1 MTTATPQHRRCVD
14 ALRIATLC
22 IGLAAAGCGGGG
34 GGRAAPQGPSLPAE
48 CESGTSYDSTFAAL
62 QEQIFERHGCT
73 QQVCHGSSAQG
84 GLELSAG
91 VAYANLVEKPSLS
104 SALPRVLPGDND
116 RSFLWL
122 KLAAKT
128 NPGSVEIAGAPM
140 PSGLPA
146 ISADELELLR
156 LWIYAGAPESGTVIG
171 TEELIDGC
179 LPDPEPITI
188 KPLEPPAPGEGVQ
201 FVMPQWHLPEAS
213 EHEVCFASYYDFTD
227 QVPAEFQ
234 DPSGKMFRFSL
245 QELRQD
251 PQSHHLILNLAH
263 VTPEQLHDPSFGE
276 WKCRGGES
284 AGQACEPTDLGAC
297 GDGLCAS
304 EPKATFACVGFGPTR
319 GVPGT
324 TFQAIGGAQQAQA
337 QIPLYDGVFAQ
348 IPMKGVLYWN
358 SHAFNLTARG
368 HEMNGRLNYIF
379 AKDQRYPLRPIFN
392 TDRIFSANAAPYSTQ
407 TLCHQHVLP
416 QGAKLF
422 NLNSHTHQRGKHFT
436 VDLPDG
442 TRVYENFVY
451 NDPVDQRFDPP
462 LSFDSPDP
470 AERTLRF
477 CSLYNNGV
485 NEDGSPDPEKVT
497 RASRVP
503 ASAALLGKCKPIA
516 CAAGRVGEA
525 CNGVDDDAA
534 CDSSP
539 GAGDGD
545 CDACRITGGES
556 TENEMFVLIGNYY
569 LEEEVDPDDPIN
581 FIPGFG
587 IGSAARRSTFTGL
600 SLPPARACGTM
611 HGGHAMAE
619 GEHAGH

>member
-1 MTTATPQHRRCVD
+1 MTTATPQRRRCAD
-14 ALRIATLC
+14 AIRIVTLC

-34 GGRAAPQGPSLPAE
+34 GGDAPQVPGNPSE
-48 CESGTSYDSTFAAL
+48 CESGTSYDSTFAAV

-84 GLELSAG
+84 GLELSAA

-128 NPGSVEIAGAPM
+128 SPGSVEVAGAPM

-146 ISADELELLR
+146 ISTDELELLR
-156 LWIYAGAPESGTVIG
+156 LWIYAGAPETGTVIG

-188 KPLEPPAPGEGVQ
+188 KPLDPPAPGEGVQ
-201 FVMPQWHLPEAS
+201 FVMPQWHLPQAS

-227 QVPAEFQ
+227 QVPEEFR
-234 DPSGKMFRFSL
+234 DPSGRMFRFSL

-284 AGQACEPTDLGAC
+284 AGQSCEPTDRGAC
-297 GDGLCAS
+297 GSGLCAS

-348 IPMKGVLYWN
+348 IPLKGVLYWN

-368 HEMNGRLNYIF
+368 HDMNGRLNYIF
-379 AKDQRYPLRPIFN
+379 AQDQRYPLRPIFN
-392 TDRIFSANAAPYSTQ
+392 TDRIFSANAAPYTTQ

-442 TRVYENFVY
+442 TRIYENFVY

-485 NEDGSPDPEKVT
+485 KDDGSPDSEKVT

-503 ASAALLGKCKPIA
+503 ASAALLGKCKPVA
-516 CAAGRVGEA
+516 CAAGRVGAA
-525 CNGVDDDAA
+525 CDGVDDDAT

-600 SLPPARACGTM
+600 ALPPARACGTM
-611 HGGHAMAE
+611 HGMHDAAE
-619 GEHAGH
+619 GAHAGH